1 MWQPSFRVH
10 LFFLLYVYG
19 TVAQPQPRQQGD
31 VCLFAGQ
38 IFQPGESY
46 GELFEI
52 PRCGNWFDFPC
63 FCNLNFDPP
72 IDCPYC
78 GLLTQNGEFVCA
90 KEDERVSIVNGQGI
104 AKNCACLRRT
114 PDSLADSYLEAIC
127 IDAPAPIPRPPTNPP
142 TRIQTSP
149 PTIETNS
156 PTVTIITNTPTVKET
171 LPDNPNQA
179 PVTVTPVPITPAPTT
194 RPPITPAPTTAA
206 PVRTPEPT
214 IEPTASPVDPND
226 VCVIDVDGIS
236 QTFLNGQSFGT
247 ALLTRCIDAV
257 EYPCFCDTS
266 LDVKIRCPYCGYL
279 TVTGELACARL
290 DETIQF
296 NDRSNTPTEC
306 TCLDD
311 VSLAS
316 NCRDLSAPTPE
327 PTWTIPS
334 MTAEPT
340 VSPMTI
346 PDDPTTRAPTSKPS
360 PIIGTLQPSISNAPS
375 VAPAPVTPWPTFG
388 IDKPAIS
395 DPIRQP
401 IAQPSTPKP
410 SPDGCF
416 FNRKEDESIGFVQNG
431 FPFGSDV
438 AGPCP
443 AEDFPVICNTR
454 LTGKREYPYCVF
466 SSASKDSDISINNG
480 RSGIQKVC
488 ARSGSR
494 VLITRPTDGLRELCS
509 CLYNN
514 PAIGPVSQCK
524 MVDFN
529 YTEILTTRE
538 PTMSPTITTLGNNL
552 GVDDPIDDP
561 LTSAASAQWW
571 IMAMMSCTFAIFL
584 LLDDN

>member
-1 MWQPSFRVH
+1 MWNRSFRVS
-10 LFFLLYVYG
+10 LLCLQLYLYE
-19 TVAQPQPRQQGD
+19 TISQPQPRQQGE
-31 VCLFAGQ
+31 VCLFAGE

-52 PRCGNWFDFPC
+52 PRCGNWFEFPC
-63 FCNLNFDPP
+63 FCNLDFDPP

-78 GLLTQNGEFVCA
+78 GLLIQNGQFVCA
-90 KEDERVSIVNGQGI
+90 REDERVSIVNEQGI

-114 PDSLADSYLEAIC
+114 PDSLGENYLEAIC
-127 IDAPAPIPRPPTNPP
+127 IDAPVQNPPPPTNPP
-142 TRIQTSP
+142 TILTSP
-149 PTIETNS
+149 PTNPPTNP
-156 PTVTIITNTPTVKET
+156 PTISTNPPTILET
-171 LPDNPNQA
+171 LPDDNDNPNPTPA
-179 PVTVTPVPITPAPTT
+179 PVTPAPITPAPTT
-194 RPPITPAPTTAA
+194 RAPITPAPTTAA
-206 PVRTPEPT
+206 PITPAPT
-214 IEPTASPVDPND
+214 IDITPADPND

-236 QTFLNGQSFGT
+236 QTFLNGESFGT

-279 TVTGELACARL
+279 TVTGELACASL

-327 PTWTIPS
+327 PTQIIPI
-334 MTAEPT
+334 TAQPT
-340 VSPMTI
+340 SSPTT
-346 PDDPTTRAPTSKPS
+346 PDPTPSPTSPAPTTKV
-360 PIIGTLQPSISNAPS
+360 IGTPQPSISNAPS
-375 VAPAPVTPWPTFG
+375 IAPAPVTPWPTIG
-388 IDKPAIS
+388 IDKPAIA

-416 FNRKEDESIGFVQNG
+416 YNREADNSVGFVENG
-431 FPFGSDV
+431 FPFESDV
-438 AGPCP
+438 VGPCP
-443 AEDFPVICNTR
+443 ADEFPVICNTR

-466 SSASKDSDISINNG
+466 SSANQDSEVSTNG
-480 RSGIQKVC
+480 RSGMHKVC
-488 ARSGSR
+488 AASGSR
-494 VLITRPTDGLRELCS
+494 VLITRTDGNRELCS

-529 YTEILTTRE
+529 YTEILLTRE

-552 GVDDPIDDP
+552 GVDDPVNNPPI
-561 LTSAASAQWW
+561 SAASFPRWW
-571 IMAMMSCTFAIFL
+571 TLLAVSCTSITFL
-584 LLDDN
+584 LLVDLHI